1 MEYARYRRHPR
12 VYQKQN
18 NEKDEENSLVLN
30 VAVAAGIV
38 VFAFAKG
45 MFWGYML
52 KRKLG

>member
-12 VYQKQN
+12 VYQKQVT
-18 NEKDEENSLVLN
+18 EKSEEKSLVFSAAA
-30 VAVAAGIV
+30 AVGIV
-38 VFAFAKG
+38 AFAFAKG